1 MIDYHILG
9 LMSGSSLD
17 GLDLAHC
24 QFTISED
31 NEILSWEILHAE
43 TLPYTAAWRERLS
56 QLPAASALALAQTDA
71 DYGALLGE
79 LANIFLE
86 KYSIQPDYIASHGH
100 TIFHYP
106 EQKLS
111 LQIGDGAALA
121 ATTGFPV
128 ICDFRTQDM
137 ALGGQ
142 GAPLAPTADRFLFKE
157 YQCCLNLGGIANL
170 SVQTPNGYVAFD
182 ICGAN
187 QILNALVEPLGME
200 YDDKGSLAASG
211 QLVSELLKQS
221 LSLEFFEMDYP
232 KSLGNDWVMAQQ
244 TTAFCAYDASLEDK
258 LYTANRMIAQLIA
271 DHVRMVIRKEGL
283 NIAQM
288 NMLITGGGAF
298 NDFLVHCIR
307 EACGPAVQVHI
318 PSATIIGFKEAAL
331 IALMG
336 LLRIRQE
343 PNCMASVTGAS
354 QDSINGALYQI
365 PALVPTYSK

>member
-1 MIDYHILG
+1 MTNYDILG

-24 QFTISED
+24 RFVLNEE
-31 NEILSWEILHAE
+31 NEILSWEILQAE
-43 TLPYTAAWRERLS
+43 TLPYSTAWKERL
-56 QLPAASALALAQTDA
+56 QKLPTASALELAQTDA
-71 DYGALLGE
+71 AYGSLMGALVTE
-79 LANIFLE
+79 FLN
-86 KYSIQPDYIASHGH
+86 KYEIQPDYIASHGH

-121 ATTGFPV
+121 PTSGYPV
-128 ICDFRTQDM
+128 ICDFRTQDI

-142 GAPLAPTADRFLFKE
+142 GAPLAPTADLYLFKA

-187 QILNALVEPLGME
+187 QILNALVAPLGLE
-200 YDDKGSLAASG
+200 YDDKGSMAATG
-211 QLVSELLKQS
+211 QLIPALLEES
-221 LSLEFFEMDYP
+221 LSLDFFQQEYP
-232 KSLGNDWVMAQQ
+232 KSLGNDWVLAHQ
-244 TTAFCAYDASLEDK
+244 TTAFCQHDGELTDK

-271 DHVRMVIRKEGL
+271 DHLAMVIQKENL
-283 NIAQM
+283 NPAEM
-288 NMLITGGGAF
+288 NMLVTGGGAF
-298 NDFLVHCIR
+298 NDFLIECIR
-307 EACGPAVQVHI
+307 EACGDSVNVHI

-331 IALMG
+331 MALMG
-336 LLRIRQE
+336 LLRIRQM
-343 PNCMASVTGAS
+343 PNCLASVTGAS

-365 PALVPTYSK
+365 PELIPTYSN